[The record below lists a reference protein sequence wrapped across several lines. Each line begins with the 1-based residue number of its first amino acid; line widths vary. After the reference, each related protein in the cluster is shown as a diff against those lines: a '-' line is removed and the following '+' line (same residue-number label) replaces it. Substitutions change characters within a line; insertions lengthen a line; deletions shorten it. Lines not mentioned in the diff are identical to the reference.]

1 MAITWNHYSKK
12 IHNYNPQNKNKNPR
26 VHTDIKF
33 LKEYINQEQEFLTT
47 ELQLI
52 NIERMM

>member
-33 LKEYINQEQEFLTT
+33 LKEHINQEQEFLTT